1 MFLKK
6 QKKYIKPDAPFL
18 LNLSQTQK
26 NYQPLI
32 GCFEKKYKNC
42 IINKV
47 LVWSRTVENYRIKI
61 ISSFSEIHL
70 IFLSLVVFNFPVI
83 TILSIFLTIHLI
95 PPYFTISDFCTF
107 WLNKKWS
114 YFKRVKIVQSVR
126 YNKQRSMSNFHV
138 FLVPSFKTIIINL
151 VFPLIFWVLDYRK
164 TSSQNLESTR
174 TG

>member
-6 QKKYIKPDAPFL
+6 QKKYLKPDAPFL

-47 LVWSRTVENYRIKI
+47 LVWSRT
-61 ISSFSEIHL
+61 
-70 IFLSLVVFNFPVI
+70 
-83 TILSIFLTIHLI
+83 
-95 PPYFTISDFCTF
+95 SDFCTF

-114 YFKRVKIVQSVR
+114 YFKRVKIVQGVR